1 MGYKTKSMVYAKSLK
16 SNLNQTS
23 EEGDEKGFIDSKAS
37 LINTKEKKEGESTK
51 TEKVKTPKK
60 VIDPGVLSGLAS
72 GNKGTQTGTAIGII
86 FNKMLANKV
95 PNTESKAAKIEASNE
110 GSTISS
116 ELTSKP
122 EITTNQPVTN
132 QEEFKLNTNT
142 AGSADKPE
150 VKASPVSKKTNT
162 GSTQKVAKK
171 DKVGKPSDS
180 YGIMKSNANK
190 KSEAVSVAKSKYG
203 GPSIGFAKAMK
214 NKSETKP
221 TKTKGITGKGLV
233 EIANIAK
240 NNKAK
245 KLEDKQKTAKTNF
258 VNKFSS
264 HYKALNSVKNYLKNP
279 NEYM

>member
-23 EEGDEKGFIDSKAS
+23 KEGDEKGFIDSKAS

-132 QEEFKLNTNT
+132 QEEFKLNTNA

-171 DKVGKPSDS
+171 STTKLGFGDLSKMGFGTPERIAEYKKRNWAMDS
-180 YGIMKSNANK
+180 TTKNA
-190 KSEAVSVAKSKYG
+190 
-203 GPSIGFAKAMK
+203 
-214 NKSETKP
+214 P
-221 TKTKGITGKGLV
+221 TKKVERKGRLFPKG
-233 EIANIAK
+233 AGTNNIV
-240 NNKAK
+240 K
-245 KLEDKQKTAKTNF
+245 K
-258 VNKFSS
+258 
-264 HYKALNSVKNYLKNP
+264 
-279 NEYM
+279 